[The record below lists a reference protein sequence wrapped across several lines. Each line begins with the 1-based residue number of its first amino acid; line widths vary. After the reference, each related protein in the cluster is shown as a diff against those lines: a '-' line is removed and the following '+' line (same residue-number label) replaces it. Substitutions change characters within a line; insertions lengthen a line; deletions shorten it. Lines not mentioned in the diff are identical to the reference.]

1 MTSGNVTRSESQ
13 RERERERII
22 QVFYSIKGTRRF
34 DCTLRIDDAKLH
46 DLLERA
52 LERISSKASPRES
65 SRISEEIINETDA
78 NCTTVSA

>member
-34 DCTLRIDDAKLH
+34 DCTLRIDDAKII
-46 DLLERA
+46 R
-52 LERISSKASPRES
+52 S
-65 SRISEEIINETDA
+65 SRASSRENQFESVAEGELA
-78 NCTTVSA
+78 NLGRNNK